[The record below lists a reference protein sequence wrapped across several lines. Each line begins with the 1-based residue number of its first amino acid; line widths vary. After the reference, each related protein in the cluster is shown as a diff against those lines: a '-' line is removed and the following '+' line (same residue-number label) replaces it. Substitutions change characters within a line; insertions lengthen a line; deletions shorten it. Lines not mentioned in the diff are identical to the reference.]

1 MSPRWNT
8 WIEPSIN
15 TVQTNTCDQSTN
27 SSATRIAS
35 QYNCFQIIQWN
46 NKSQGPTSNSTCV
59 KRLNRHWKIHSQI
72 KQLGTIQDSTLCAS
86 PYHHQPRFHSTAIWH
101 DTVKPVP
108 SFGMALAKHIFG
120 SKSGANQSN
129 RSNFC
134 SLLCIGSLTIMK
146 LLEVRSI
153 MVTYKLTNCQKRRS
167 WCYAQIHFECYWR
180 SPVASRLTPHGTNVV
195 EEMTQSLAS
204 VRQTHSKSCFVTILC

>member
-1 MSPRWNT
+1 MSPQLNT

-15 TVQTNTCDQSTN
+15 IVQTNTCNQSTN
-27 SSATRIAS
+27 SSDTHIAS
-35 QYNCFQIIQWN
+35 QYNCFLIVQWN
-46 NKSQGPTSNSTCV
+46 NKSQGKTRNSTCV
-59 KRLNRHWKIHSQI
+59 KCLNRHWKLHSQI
-72 KQLGTIQDSTLCAS
+72 KHLGTIQDSTLCAS
-86 PYHHQPRFHSTAIWH
+86 LYHHQTRFHSTAIWH
-101 DTVKPVP
+101 NTVNPVP

-120 SKSGANQSN
+120 SKSGANQPN
-129 RSNFC
+129 RSNYW

-153 MVTYKLTNCQKRRS
+153 MVTYKLTNCRKRRS
-167 WCYAQIHFECYWR
+167 WCYAQIHFECYQR
-180 SPVASRLTPHGTNVV
+180 SPVASRFTPHGTNVV